1 MMNKDQEKWISS
13 VMDSTKGIHKAEP
26 SADLLAKIERQ
37 IDASEFAV
45 IRMQQWRIAVAAAV
59 LLLALNVFLIRQY
72 MQSNDTN
79 IELVSNDSSTET
91 LISNYKLYE

>member
-13 VMDSTKGIHKAEP
+13 VMDSTKGIRKAEP